1 MANKESKI
9 IPQRWYT
16 LQEIVEQKMFPWL
29 PLSYWSV
36 RRVVLADYAQK
47 NKLRTIAKGN
57 GRNIRYQVKGENI
70 LTFIKAVETGSV
82 RL

>member
-16 LQEIVEQKMFPWL
+16 LQEIVEKKMFPWL
-29 PLSYWSV
+29 PVSYWSV
-36 RRVVLADYAQK
+36 RRVVLHDRKQK
-47 NKLRTIAKGN
+47 NVLKAVTMGEGK
-57 GRNIRYQVKGENI
+57 NIRYQFKGANI
-70 LTFIKAVETGSV
+70 IRFVKAVEAGNV